1 MSTSQLASNLTN
13 HTVYS
18 TSACF
23 FVKCQFNDAERIAI
37 VIMYFLTFAVSLV
50 GNSTVC
56 YIIVKSRKLNKSCTT
71 FSILN
76 LSIADLFIT
85 VFAIPLQTIDMYIV
99 GSWTYGLFMCRFIYF
114 LQNAAMV
121 ATILILVTISIEK
134 FLVVCFPFQSRVYR
148 DSFRYAIYVMW
159 LIAIVDSAAVSTLKV
174 TQEIGGKTLCFFAW
188 PKGSFKRS
196 YVIGHGTVFFFIP
209 LILMTCLH
217 CVTIAA
223 IQKKTTHRIDGN
235 KTVIRMNIR
244 KLKRRRKAV
253 TILVMIVLL
262 FTISWGPLL
271 SISMW
276 EAFADRVDVK
286 YFKVL
291 NQVFVVS
298 MFLVYLTSA
307 LHPIIYCFL
316 GKQYRRAMKQS
327 LWKKNNTSN
336 TRFSPRENQP
346 AAIPLRNM
354 DMT

>member
-1 MSTSQLASNLTN
+1 MI
-13 HTVYS
+13 
-18 TSACF
+18 
-23 FVKCQFNDAERIAI
+23 KCYFSEAEKTAI
-37 VIMYFLTFAVSLV
+37 VIAYFLTFAVSLI

-56 YIIVKSRKLNKSCTT
+56 YIIIKSRKLTKSCTN

-85 VFAIPLQTIDMYIV
+85 VCAIPLQTIDMYIV
-99 GSWTYGLFMCRFIYF
+99 GNWKYGLFMCRLVYF

-148 DSFRYAIYVMW
+148 DSFRYAIYAMW
-159 LIAIVDSAAVSTLKV
+159 LIAIIDSAAVSTLK
-174 TQEIGGKTLCFFAW
+174 KTHDFGEVVLCVLAW
-188 PKGSFKRS
+188 PSVSFKRS
-196 YVIGHGTVFFFIP
+196 YLVGHGTVFFFIP
-209 LILMTCLH
+209 LLLMTCLH
-217 CVTIAA
+217 CATIIA
-223 IQKKTTHRIDGN
+223 IQKKTTHHSEGN
-235 KTVIRMNIR
+235 KTAIRMNMR

-271 SISMW
+271 SVALY
-276 EAFADRVDVK
+276 EAFADITIVQQH
-286 YFKVL
+286 FQVL

-298 MFLVYLTSA
+298 LLMVYLNSA
-307 LHPIIYCFL
+307 FHPIIYCFL

-336 TRFSPRENQP
+336 TRFSPREHQP

-354 DMT
+354 DFT